1 MVNIRF
7 HIVSLI
13 AVFLA
18 LLIGV
23 AVGAG
28 VVNGVLVSN
37 LNSQLDRLDADRTA
51 RGAKIRQLEAQLV
64 ANQDLTDLSQ
74 DRLLAGHLLGVPVVL
89 VAVRGI
95 DEQTVQNLSGRLRAA
110 GGTGVSVLWLTNRFA
125 LADTAE
131 QARARA
137 ALGAASDR
145 PETLRYLLRE
155 RVRAALMDAGD
166 ASVSQDLQPLRQAGL
181 LDWASPPTG
190 GLGTRVV
197 FVTAP
202 NAPLSDDDLLGFVR
216 DLAGPTSRGRV
227 LLVGVSDDE
236 GAPTVIGS
244 VRSDAT
250 LATQVP
256 TVDDLDDASGPLAAV
271 LALEDLGRGRVGHYG
286 RLLRPRLLRP
296 RLL

>member
-286 RLLRPRLLRP
+286 RSKGAQRLLP
-296 RLL
+296 GAA